1 MPSIDKPYPSWILDE
16 ANDRW
21 VAPVDYPDTNF
32 IYTWD
37 EENGVWVHT
46 GNSIYQPFK

>member
-1 MPSIDKPYPSWILDE
+1 MPSIEKPYPSWTLDE
-16 ANDRW
+16 TNDRW
-21 VAPVDYPDTNF
+21 VAPVEYPDVNF

-46 GNSIYQPFK
+46 GNNQHPPYS